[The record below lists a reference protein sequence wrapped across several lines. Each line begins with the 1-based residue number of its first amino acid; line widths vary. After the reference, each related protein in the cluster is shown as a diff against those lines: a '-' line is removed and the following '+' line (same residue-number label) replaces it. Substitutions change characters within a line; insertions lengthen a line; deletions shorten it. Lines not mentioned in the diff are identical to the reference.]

1 MRALDRWPPRR
12 ASRAVVGLLALIVSA
27 ALAIGVLALPPR
39 VLAGPPPASCPPPY
53 SSQPCLVL
61 TPSQGR
67 AAAAFKAEYWFI
79 PDGDC
84 SITGYKTVEFSWD
97 GTKKATVNIDP
108 VDCYAAYTFPKA
120 ATGSALPHRV
130 TAVACPDPS
139 GTGCDSFSSIDA
151 TYTVL
156 PTPTLSLSPTKGLAT
171 VAFTATYRTGQD
183 PSVCARNPQTAQFYW
198 GKTPIG
204 APVPV
209 DATCK
214 ATKRFNG
221 VPSPAGAGKHT
232 VKAQVCGGTCSLAGS
247 ATFTVLPAPTPSPT
261 PTPTPTPSPTPSP
274 SPTPEPTATPVPTAT
289 ATPTPSEEVLGAT
302 SPPRQSPTPLPA
314 AVVTPSG
321 PPDSPNM
328 YVPAIV
334 SYIGGPDGG
343 SVDPAVV
350 ATNILLTLLVLFLFG
365 LTAEVFNS
373 TMDANRDE
381 VHGWWVRLFRG
392 PLAFLAALNFSGA
405 SLGHLS
411 GSGRIGST
419 ARVLLI
425 LSLLGII
432 YGFLSPDFGWNPQ
445 SLILIVSL
453 IVGLGFLTF
462 FSEGSATRLA
472 TSRYRAK
479 ASIKLYGTA
488 IIVAILAV
496 VVSRLVDFSPGL
508 VYGFIASAVIV
519 APVALAKRDD
529 ATLVLVPAFGVL
541 IVSLLAWL
549 LLGPVR
555 VAAAGGEPLPALAE
569 SILAMIV
576 IGGLEGLFITLIPLT
591 FLDGATVKNWS
602 RLGWALVF
610 GVVTFL
616 WWQLLLNQDASY
628 LGAFE
633 QTNVRVV
640 LATLGVFMLT
650 TGGLWSYFR
659 FRPAT
664 TEAEA

>member
-1 MRALDRWPPRR
+1 MRALDRLPPGRG
-12 ASRAVVGLLALIVSA
+12 SRAILPLFALVSVV
-27 ALAIGVLALPPR
+27 ALAIGVMALPPG
-39 VLAGPPPASCPPPY
+39 VLAGPPPASCPPQY
-53 SSQPCLVL
+53 SSLPCLVL
-61 TPSQGR
+61 TPPQGR
-67 AAAAFKAEYWFI
+67 AAAAFKAAYWFI
-79 PDGDC
+79 PDGACDT
-84 SITGYKTVEFSWD
+84 TGYKTVEFSWD

-108 VDCYAAYTFPKA
+108 VDCYAAYTFPKSPS
-120 ATGSALPHRV
+120 TVVGQHRV
-130 TAVACPDPS
+130 TAVACPSPS
-139 GTGCDSFSSIDA
+139 GAGCDDATASITN

-156 PTPTLSLSPTKGLAT
+156 PTPSLKISPTKGLTA
-171 VAFTATYRTGQD
+171 AGFTATYRSGE
-183 PSVCARNPQTAQFYW
+183 SKCSAAAQFYW
-198 GKTPIG
+198 GSTPVG
-204 APVPV
+204 APVPLN
-209 DATCK
+209 ATCT
-214 ATKRFNG
+214 AVMHFASAPSAG
-221 VPSPAGAGKHT
+221 VGSHT
-232 VKAQVCGGTCSLAGS
+232 VKAQICTRTGCSLS
-247 ATFTVLPAPTPSPT
+247 ASAKFSVLPPPTPTPTPSPSPT
-261 PTPTPTPSPTPSP
+261 PTPTPTPSPTPELTP
-274 SPTPEPTATPVPTAT
+274 SPTPSAQ
-289 ATPTPSEEVLGAT
+289 PSEEVLEAT
-302 SPPRQSPTPLPA
+302 SPPRGSPTPLPA
-314 AVVTPSG
+314 AVVVPSG
-321 PPDSPNM
+321 PPNSPNG

-334 SYIGGPDGG
+334 SYIGGPDRG

-350 ATNILLTLLVLFLFG
+350 ATNVLLTLLVLFLFG
-365 LTAEVFNS
+365 LTAEIFNS

-381 VHGWWVRLFRG
+381 VHGWWARLFRG
-392 PLAFLAALNFSGA
+392 PLALLAALNVSGT

-472 TSRYRAK
+472 TSRYRAD
-479 ASIKLYGTA
+479 ASIELYGTA
-488 IIVAILAV
+488 IVVAILAV

-541 IVSLLAWL
+541 IISLLAWL

-555 VAAAGGEPLPALAE
+555 AAAAGGEPLPALAE

-576 IGGLEGLFITLIPLT
+576 IGGLEGLFITMIPLT

-616 WWQLLLNQDASY
+616 WWQLLLNQDAAY

-664 TEAEA
+664 AEAEA